1 MQSILYQKCV
11 QILLSKVK
19 HDIQYGGSRQVLWTV
34 CAHRR
39 MWSVTNY
46 FLLNLTLSD
55 ILMATLNTTFSF
67 IYMRDRLM
75 IIFVISKNQ
84 PCHVT
89 PRPEM
94 YLNEPSRVQLRPF

>member
-1 MQSILYQKCV
+1 MTC
-11 QILLSKVK
+11 LLCIVWECQLKNT
-19 HDIQYGGSRQVLWTV
+19 QVLWTV

-67 IYMRDRLM
+67 IYMRDR
-75 IIFVISKNQ
+75 
-84 PCHVT
+84 
-89 PRPEM
+89 
-94 YLNEPSRVQLRPF
+94 